1 MCLGCTR
8 GMRKDSGIPLL
19 LAGIGACEG
28 AAAEYAG
35 GCSKKDFGRRAAPS
49 GTHELGAVRAGYA
62 EIFRV

>member
-1 MCLGCTR
+1 MPGVYA
-8 GMRKDSGIPLL
+8 GYAKNSGIPLL

-28 AAAEYAG
+28 AAPEYAG
-35 GCSKKDFGRRAAPS
+35 GCSKKDFGRRAARS